1 MNLCE
6 SMSYCIWWGMNLDSF
21 FRGASRISSTVWSA
35 CGTATW
41 QCGCWKP
48 LKIYRNLRDVRL
60 GFLEDYDT
68 AREVCTDVERATHS
82 SQQNQFNS
90 VCCTILHAWSR
101 NHEGSPFP
109 WECQLFTIWGTCG
122 KRRENR
128 TSREVERGERVG
140 IHDVDV
146 CRSVQIIVFR
156 CIELV

>member
-6 SMSYCIWWGMNLDSF
+6 SWVTVFGGEWIWMVF
-21 FRGASRISSTVWSA
+21 FEAHQEYRQLFEARAEQQPG
-35 CGTATW
+35 
-41 QCGCWKP
+41 WKP
-48 LKIYRNLRDVRL
+48 LKMCRNVRDVRL
-60 GFLEDYDT
+60 GFLENYDT
-68 AREVCTDVERATHS
+68 AREVCTDVERGTHS

-90 VCCTILHAWSR
+90 VPCTILHAWSR

-122 KRRENR
+122 QRRENR

-146 CRSVQIIVFR
+146 CRSVQTIVFR
-156 CIELV
+156 CTELV